1 MIKKSNNFTGP
12 FLAAFIFV
20 KLVLEPL
27 SGSVF
32 MSCCISMLPLSYR
45 HPKGKVDLNYD
56 FIQPHSPSSICD
68 RTVAG
73 DEGPNGDEIHLKQ
86 VPEGW
91 MWVIVLVSGDGGVV
105 LFEDFFP

>member
-32 MSCCISMLPLSYR
+32 MSCCISMLPLR
-45 HPKGKVDLNYD
+45 D
-56 FIQPHSPSSICD
+56 FIK
-68 RTVAG
+68 R
-73 DEGPNGDEIHLKQ
+73 
-86 VPEGW
+86 
-91 MWVIVLVSGDGGVV
+91 
-105 LFEDFFP
+105 FESARLSLYFIQRFR